1 MGVPGAH
8 VVHVVTCLLWL
19 SARAEEIQ
27 GPVVQTQLGALRGQ
41 YVRVRGTETGVHAY
55 LGVPFAEPPL
65 GPLRLAPPQPAAAW
79 DGLRDA
85 TRQPFICVQHKK
97 LQEDM
102 LAMMEMEVELPA
114 VSEDC
119 LYLNVHAPASAAP
132 DARLPVRVRKDISV
146 EVSRCC
152 GTGDEHIPGN
162 AGLLDQ
168 VEALRWVQQN
178 VRSFG
183 GDPDRVTIFG
193 ESAGGASASLLAISP
208 LAAGLFQQ
216 AIAQSGSA
224 AMDQLI
230 TDQSAAA
237 QLLLQ
242 VADALG
248 CDANTEKMAKCLRNM
263 GTDALVALS
272 LDPTMRFLVSVDGR
286 FLTEHVNTVYQRLD
300 FPKIP
305 FMTGVNSDE
314 GGWLLPTFMAPANW
328 TEGMDREPFLAMLG
342 FLFPDPKD
350 ALKRELLADEYLGSA
365 EDRDRNRRAFTDII
379 GDLLF
384 KIPAVQTAN
393 AHRDAGAPVYLY
405 EYRYSLA
412 RFRAKRPN
420 FVGCDHGDDIWTV
433 LGLCFSTHDK
443 LAGLC
448 SEEEDD
454 FSKLVMTY
462 WGNFARTGS
471 PNGPG
476 LVPWPRYGPEEDYL
490 AIGLEQEPLRHLGK
504 DRLTFITHTLPEM
517 LRAAQDGAGHPE
529 L

>member
-1 MGVPGAH
+1 MGQNG
-8 VVHVVTCLLWL
+8 
-19 SARAEEIQ
+19 EEACDWFLQ
-27 GPVVQTQLGALRGQ
+27 TSDRGDGRDRFVGKGERCEGPVVQTQLGALRGQ

-119 LYLNVHAPASAAP
+119 LYLNVHTPAGAAP
-132 DARLPVRVRKDISV
+132 DSKLPVMVWIHGGGFTMGSASMSDGSSLAAYQDVVVVVIQYRLGPLGFLS
-146 EVSRCC
+146 
-152 GTGDEHIPGN
+152 TGDEHIPGN

-168 VEALRWVQQN
+168 VQALRWVQQN

-183 GDPDRVTIFG
+183 GDPDRVTVFG
-193 ESAGGASASLLAISP
+193 ESAGGVSASLLVGTNTHSH
-208 LAAGLFQQ
+208 FHT
-216 AIAQSGSA
+216 AQTPS
-224 AMDQLI
+224 
-230 TDQSAAA
+230 
-237 QLLLQ
+237 LLWPPASSSRPSLR

-286 FLTEHVNTVYQRLD
+286 FLTEQVNTIYQRLD

-342 FLFPDPKD
+342 FLFPDVRDRGGDSKTFIMGLNVLSPSPVCTFPPPKPKD
-350 ALKRELLADEYLGSA
+350 ALKRELLADEYLGNA
-365 EDRDRNRRAFTDII
+365 EDRDRNRRAFTDVI

-448 SEEEDD
+448 TEEEDD

-462 WGNFARTGS
+462 WGNFARTG
-471 PNGPG
+471 
-476 LVPWPRYGPEEDYL
+476 
-490 AIGLEQEPLRHLGK
+490 
-504 DRLTFITHTLPEM
+504 
-517 LRAAQDGAGHPE
+517 
-529 L
+529 